1 MNVIAPHRWQ
11 EFADLPSKQTTGEND
26 AKTIGDL
33 LTSGRGLT
41 ATCEVC
47 LHSSRLDLSDLASR
61 LGAFHSCSQTAL
73 RPKLQCSVCKSTEA
87 VLQGSRP
94 RRHPVTRA
102 VPAPRIPAYV

>member
-1 MNVIAPHRWQ
+1 MNVIAPHRWR
-11 EFADLPSKQTTGEND
+11 EFAALPKQSTGED
-26 AKTIGDL
+26 GTRTIGDL

-47 LHSSRLDLSDLASR
+47 LHSSRIDLGDLASR
-61 LGAFHSCSQTAL
+61 LGASHSCSETSL

-94 RRHPVTRA
+94 RRHPITRA
-102 VPAPRIPAYV
+102 VPVPRTPAYV